1 MGKFFNKYILP
12 PVMKFVNTKPML
24 SLRDGMVL
32 SLPFIMIG
40 SVFLLLAS
48 FPLPAVANWMNEN
61 GLTQFWSQAY
71 NCTFGIGS
79 VFSVIGIAYTWAKK
93 DGIDPIPAGITSFVG
108 F

>member
-93 DGIDPIPAGITSFVG
+93 DGINPIPAGILHLLVF
-108 F
+108 

>member
-1 MGKFFNKYILP
+1 
-12 PVMKFVNTKPML
+12 MKFVNTKPML

-48 FPLPAVANWMNEN
+48 FPLPAVAKWMNEN

-71 NCTFGIGS
+71 NCTFDIGS
-79 VFSVIGIAYTWAKK
+79 VLSVLPTLGQRKL
-93 DGIDPIPAGITSFVG
+93 G
-108 F
+108 